1 MLAGGGEGKGGP
13 VLPDTLF
20 TKIYHEQVV
29 KPDGSLNFLDQFF
42 GFSAADKAKP
52 HLGQIQFES
61 MVYSIIVAILLIS
74 IVGLASGGYQ
84 RIPRGLRNFLEI
96 CVEGLRGMVRMLM
109 GPAGDKYLPY
119 LGSLFIFIFCMNFIG
134 LIPTFRSPTAT
145 LSITAGMGVATF
157 FFVQGVALKANGIGG
172 YIKHL
177 AGPVIFLA
185 PLMIPLEILGELIK
199 PASLSM
205 RLYGNISGED
215 TLMEWFHGLTGL
227 GTAAYLWMVYL
238 LATFT
243 SFLQA
248 FIFTALTSIYLQL
261 WTHHEEEHHEESPHG
276 EHPQHAEAHPPA

>member
-1 MLAGGGEGKGGP
+1 MLAEEGHASGP
-13 VLPDTLF
+13 VPPPTLF
-20 TKIYHEQVV
+20 TRIYNEHVV
-29 KPDGSLNFLDQFF
+29 KPDGSLHFLDEFF
-42 GFSAADKAKP
+42 GFSAADKAKH

-61 MVYSIIVAILLIS
+61 IVYSMIVAILLIS
-74 IVGLASGGYQ
+74 IVLIASGGYQ
-84 RIPRGLRNFLEI
+84 RIPRGMRNFLEI
-96 CVEGLRGMVRMLM
+96 CVEGLRGMIRMLM
-109 GPAGDKYLPY
+109 GPAGDRYLPY

-157 FFVQGVALKANGIGG
+157 FFVQGVALKVNGLGG
-172 YIKHL
+172 YLKHL
-177 AGPVIFLA
+177 MGPVIFLA

-215 TLMEWFHGLTGL
+215 TLMEWFLHLTGV
-227 GTAAYLWMVYL
+227 GTAAYMWMVYL

-261 WTHHEEEHHEESPHG
+261 WTHHEEEHPEGAREE
-276 EHPQHAEAHPPA
+276 HAATAEMHSGAH